1 MNFFWMNIIPVTKP
15 TRFPRRYFSLSTR
28 WCFFKI
34 WKKIKSQP
42 KRQTLPLCHREAK
55 VPRVR
60 PKEQHIR
67 VDQNGT
73 YRVGLGKEEWETI
86 DGYTKLWTYKSERK
100 ICKTLSQIYDDKQS
114 REVGR
119 KLAFCFLSPYV
130 LFPKTIMCHMAKGIN
145 FSDVWS
151 ICVFS
156 FYWGKIIILLLK

>member
-1 MNFFWMNIIPVTKP
+1 MWYIVKHFEKSKVCKINFPEITVT
-15 TRFPRRYFSLSTR
+15 STGKTTVHR
-28 WCFFKI
+28 SVITDLLAKWIFFGWILFQLVFKEILLIVNQVIFFKI

-86 DGYTKLWTYKSERK
+86 DGYTKLWTYKPERK
-100 ICKTLSQIYDDKQS
+100 ICKTLSQIYDDK
-114 REVGR
+114 
-119 KLAFCFLSPYV
+119 
-130 LFPKTIMCHMAKGIN
+130 
-145 FSDVWS
+145 
-151 ICVFS
+151 
-156 FYWGKIIILLLK
+156 KI